1 MTISK
6 ELLLKGCNELGIN
19 ISDEAVDRLDTYAR
33 LLIDYN
39 EKVNLTAIT
48 QPDDIVNKHFVDSL
62 CLTKYVDLADGKKL
76 CDVGT
81 GAGFP
86 GAVML
91 IYNPKLN
98 ITLFDSINKKLDFIR
113 FLVKELGL
121 EAEIVTTR
129 AEDAGKNSLYREK
142 FDIVTARAVASLNV
156 LSEYCVPLV
165 KTGGVFAPLKAVLTD
180 EEEHKG
186 LCAAGTLGA
195 KMRRKEIYTI
205 PDGSMREIIVF
216 EKTSSTLPKFPRNAA
231 QISKKPL

>member
-6 ELLLKGCNELGIN
+6 ELLLKGCNELN
-19 ISDEAVDRLDTYAR
+19 IDISTESVDRLDKYAEM
-33 LLIDYN
+33 LIDYN

-48 QPDDIVNKHFVDSL
+48 NPDDIVNKHFVDSL
-62 CLTKYVDLADGKKL
+62 CLTKYVDLKDGIKL

-91 IYNPKLN
+91 IYNPKLKV
-98 ITLFDSINKKLDFIR
+98 TLFDSVNKKLDFIR

-129 AEDAGKNSLYREK
+129 AEEAGKNNLYREK
-142 FDIVTARAVASLNV
+142 FDVVTARAVASLNV
-156 LSEYCVPLV
+156 LSEYCIPLV

-180 EEEHKG
+180 EEEHRG

-195 KMRRKEIYTI
+195 KMWQKDIYSI
-205 PDGSMREIIVF
+205 PDGSKREIIIF
-216 EKTSSTLPKFPRNAA
+216 EKNLPTLPKFPRNAA